1 MISMMAAD
9 PPHRESRAELA
20 PVLSRSGYLLAV
32 LVLVGSLLLVAQY
45 AKFAGEREQALA
57 QARFVAEAE
66 QAADLIRQRLLIYEL
81 STRGGV
87 SLFTTVQRPTRAQWR
102 SYVDGVAL
110 RRRFPSMQGLGFA
123 EHLKPTGLAELQLQ
137 LRDSGQGLFELRPKG
152 VRESY
157 GPILY
162 LEPQTPDN
170 LVAIGY
176 DMFSEPMRAQA
187 MAAARDQGDTRMTR
201 GVHLV
206 QDADRPEALGVLMY
220 SPIYR
225 AGVVPATI
233 RGRREA
239 FTGWVYAPFRMG
251 EFTAHALQEM
261 PQPIAVQIADVT
273 DGVPQLLYPTA
284 DDEAMFVRDNSAL
297 RHVVER
303 ELYGR
308 TWRIEFQSLPAAAG
322 LGAPFTGLQTT
333 LAVGLL
339 ASLLLFAVA
348 LSLARTQAQ
357 AQRIAERLSES
368 HRRSELRFRNAM
380 QFSPIGQALLDRD
393 GKILEANSALADI
406 LHSSPE
412 ELTGTGFPAYFIDG
426 QADLC
431 ERGKLRVIESG
442 VYQATRELRR
452 SDGERRHL
460 RVAFAPVP
468 GETGTTV
475 DGLVQVEDVT
485 DQLRAEAQVNALN
498 RTLEARVALR
508 TRELSQANE
517 ELQSF
522 AYSVSH
528 DLSAPL
534 RSIDGFSRLLS
545 ERYSETIDES
555 GRGYLARVRAAAA
568 RMGDLIDALLQMSRL
583 SRGAL
588 NHVALDL
595 GLMAAEIVA
604 ELRAAEPGREVAVEI
619 ASELQ
624 ALGDVAL
631 LRNLLQNLIGNA
643 WKFTRQTAG
652 ARIEI
657 GLESERHDM
666 RTFYIRDNGAG
677 FEPQYVDKLFRPFQR
692 LHGQQEFAGHGI
704 GLASVKRIVERHGG
718 SISAQGRPGEGAT
731 FRVTLPGRE
740 QATDA

>member
-1 MISMMAAD
+1 MS
-9 PPHRESRAELA
+9 
-20 PVLSRSGYLLAV
+20 SRSGYLLAL

-87 SLFTTVQRPTRAQWR
+87 SLFATMRRPTRAQWR

-123 EHLKPTGLAELQLQ
+123 EHLKPAGLVELQLQ
-137 LRDSGQGLFELRPKG
+137 LRDSGQGLFELRPRG
-152 VRESY
+152 LRESY

-170 LVAIGY
+170 LAAIGY

-187 MAAARDQGDTRMTR
+187 MATARDQGETRMTR

-220 SPIYR
+220 SPFYR

-233 RGRREA
+233 QGRREA
-239 FTGWVYAPFRMG
+239 FTGWVYAPFRMR
-251 EFTAHALQEM
+251 EFAAHALHEL
-261 PQPIAVQIADVT
+261 PQPIALQIVDVT
-273 DGVPQLLYPTA
+273 DGAPQLLYPIA
-284 DDEAMFVRDNSAL
+284 DDEAVFVRDGSAL
-297 RHVVER
+297 WHVIER
-303 ELYGR
+303 EFYGR
-308 TWRIEFQSLPAAAG
+308 KWRIEFQSPPADTNLAAR
-322 LGAPFTGLQTT
+322 LTSLQMT

-357 AQRIAERLSES
+357 AQRIAARLSES
-368 HRRSELRFRNAM
+368 HRRSELRFRNAL

-393 GKILEANSALADI
+393 GRILEANSALADI

-412 ELTGTGFPAYFIDG
+412 QLAGTVFPAYFMDG
-426 QADLC
+426 KWDLS
-431 ERGKLRVIESG
+431 ERGELRVIGTG

-452 SDGERRHL
+452 SDGEHRHL
-460 RVAFAPVP
+460 RVTFAPVP

-508 TRELSQANE
+508 TRELRQANE

-545 ERYSETIDES
+545 ERYADVIDEP
-555 GRGYLARVRAAAA
+555 GRGYLGRVRAATA
-568 RMGDLIDALLQMSRL
+568 RMSDLIDALLKMSRL

-588 NHVALDL
+588 DLATLDL
-595 GLMAAEIVA
+595 SSLAEEIVA
-604 ELRAAEPGREVAVEI
+604 ELRTGEPGREVEVAIVPGLR
-619 ASELQ
+619 ASGDP
-624 ALGDVAL
+624 ALVH
-631 LRNLLQNLIGNA
+631 NLLLNLLGNA
-643 WKFTRQTAG
+643 WKFSRDARP
-652 ARIEI
+652 ARIEF
-657 GLESERHDM
+657 GLEADDGEM
-666 RTFYIRDNGAG
+666 RTFHVRDNGAG
-677 FEPQYVDKLFRPFQR
+677 FAQDYVDKLFRPFQR
-692 LHGQQEFAGHGI
+692 LHSQNEFAGHGI

-718 SISAQGRPGEGAT
+718 RISAEGAPGKGAT
-731 FRVTLPGRE
+731 FRFSLPVE
-740 QATDA
+740 ETD